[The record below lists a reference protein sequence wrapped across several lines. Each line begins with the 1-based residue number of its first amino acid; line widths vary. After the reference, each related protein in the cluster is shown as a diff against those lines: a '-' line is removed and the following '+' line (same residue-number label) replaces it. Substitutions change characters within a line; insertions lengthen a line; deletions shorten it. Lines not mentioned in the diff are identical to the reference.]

1 MRCAAKT
8 NLFLKVT
15 GKREDGYHLLQT
27 LFIPLCG
34 IADELTLRDG
44 EAGIRC
50 ASAEVAL
57 PDNLVCRAAQ
67 LYADT
72 AGITPA
78 WDFALE
84 KKIPVAAGL
93 GGGSS
98 DAAGALRLLNDRYG
112 CFSAE
117 ELSGMA
123 LKLGADVPFFLD
135 PRPAWAEGIGED
147 FRYLP
152 SLNELPPILVVNPR
166 FPVSAKWAYTHL
178 APEKIGPAAAGSA
191 DRMEKALCA
200 GDWAGVA
207 REVCNDL
214 AFALYRKFPVLTVLR
229 NFMLAH
235 GALCAEV
242 SGSGSSLFAILPD
255 PAACRSLAAALRQE
269 FADAALPVFEV
280 CTGAGVE

>member
-15 GKREDGYHLLQT
+15 GKREDGYHLLKT
-27 LFIPLCG
+27 LFIPLAG
-34 IADELTLRDG
+34 VADELTLQDG

-50 ASAEVAL
+50 TSAEVAF

-78 WDFALE
+78 WDFEL
-84 KKIPVAAGL
+84 KKNIPVAAGL

-112 CFSAE
+112 CFSAD

-152 SLNELPPILVVNPR
+152 SLKNLPPILVVNPR

-178 APEKIGPAAAGSA
+178 SPETIGPADAGSA
-191 DRMEKALCA
+191 ARMEKALYA
-200 GDWAGVA
+200 GDWPGIA
-207 REVCNDL
+207 REVRNDL

-229 NFMLAH
+229 DFMLAH
-235 GALCAEV
+235 GALGAEV
-242 SGSGSSLFAILPD
+242 SGSGSSLFAIAQD
-255 PAACRSLAAALRQE
+255 QGGCRKLGEALRAE
-269 FADAALPVFEV
+269 FGDTALRIFDT
-280 CTGAGVE
+280 CTVLS